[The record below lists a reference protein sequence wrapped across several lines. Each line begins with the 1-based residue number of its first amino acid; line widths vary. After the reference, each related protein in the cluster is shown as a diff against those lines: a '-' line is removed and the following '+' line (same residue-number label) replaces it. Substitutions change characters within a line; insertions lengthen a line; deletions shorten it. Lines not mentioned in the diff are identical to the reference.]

1 VLVRVRAGCAECR
14 IAVRSVALVSVALA
28 WMENGEASGAAHRG
42 IGRLALDGEASGAA
56 HRGIGRLALDLPV
69 CPWPSPGWR
78 TAKPLVRLT
87 VGLVTGNAVDLPV
100 CPWPLRPWPTLARS

>member
-42 IGRLALDGEASGAA
+42 L
-56 HRGIGRLALDLPV
+56 GRLALDLPV

-87 VGLVTGNAVDLPV
+87 VGLVTGNAVVLPV